1 MDKTFSYR
9 LIAGIDLV
17 LRRFL
22 IILMALIVLAV
33 TWQVFTRFIIQ
44 DPSSYTEELA
54 RFLLIWIGILGA
66 AYALRTRAHLGIDLI
81 SQRVGEKD
89 RKRIQVTVYS
99 TVIFFAF
106 FVMVVGGIR
115 LVNITFSLN
124 QISAAMGIRMGY
136 IYTVLPLSGILM
148 IIYSLLLMFDSSEQ
162 PAVEGE

>member
-1 MDKTFSYR
+1 MDKTFSYQ

-33 TWQVFTRFIIQ
+33 TWQVFTRFIIR

>member
-1 MDKTFSYR
+1 MQKMIKLLDT
-9 LIAGIDLV
+9 V
-17 LRRFL
+17 LTRFL
-22 IILMALIVLAV
+22 TGLMVLMVLAV
-33 TWQVFTRFIIQ
+33 TWQVFTRFIIR

-81 SQRVGEKD
+81 AQRVGEKD

-136 IYTVLPLSGILM
+136 VYTVLPLSGILM

-162 PAVEGE
+162 PAVAGE

>member
-1 MDKTFSYR
+1 MDKTFSYQ

-33 TWQVFTRFIIQ
+33 TWQVFTRFIIR

-81 SQRVGEKD
+81 AQRVGEKD

>member
-1 MDKTFSYR
+1 MQKMIKLLDT
-9 LIAGIDLV
+9 V
-17 LRRFL
+17 LTRFL
-22 IILMALIVLAV
+22 TGLMVLMVLAV
-33 TWQVFTRFIIQ
+33 TWQVFTRFIIR

-81 SQRVGEKD
+81 AQRVGEKD

-162 PAVEGE
+162 PAVAGE

>member
-1 MDKTFSYR
+1 MDKTFSYQ

-81 SQRVGEKD
+81 AQRVGEKD

>member
-1 MDKTFSYR
+1 MQKMIKLLDT
-9 LIAGIDLV
+9 V
-17 LRRFL
+17 LTRFL
-22 IILMALIVLAV
+22 TSLMVLMVLAV
-33 TWQVFTRFIIQ
+33 TWQVFTRFIIR

-81 SQRVGEKD
+81 AQRVGEKD

-136 IYTVLPLSGILM
+136 VYTVLPLSGILM

-162 PAVEGE
+162 PAVAGE

>member
-1 MDKTFSYR
+1 MQKMIKLLDT
-9 LIAGIDLV
+9 V
-17 LRRFL
+17 LTRFL
-22 IILMALIVLAV
+22 TGLMVLMVLAV
-33 TWQVFTRFIIQ
+33 TWQVFTRFIIR

-81 SQRVGEKD
+81 AQRVGEKD

-106 FVMVVGGIR
+106 FVMVVGGFR

-162 PAVEGE
+162 PAVAGE

>member
-81 SQRVGEKD
+81 AQRVGEKD